1 VLAVEYLQSK
11 EIRFCLSDASIFLS
25 SYSSKKP
32 FDMKNG
38 NRKNVLGY
46 KHDNF
51 KAVTSNSAR
60 DHYLFCGFGVPPI
73 IHNLESGLIDWHGKN
88 VKNDYLDL

>member
-1 VLAVEYLQSK
+1 
-11 EIRFCLSDASIFLS
+11 
-25 SYSSKKP
+25 
-32 FDMKNG
+32 MKNE
-38 NRKNVLGY
+38 NRKNALGQ

-60 DHYLFCGFGVPPI
+60 DHYLFCGYGVTPI
-73 IHNLESGLIDWHGKN
+73 IRNLETGFIDWYGKN